1 MKARAPSPKNVPHSG
16 RASSVKDFEPND
28 DQRAMVDAL
37 RTFLTKECPIEYVR
51 DCDEKEAFPF
61 ELYEKLAAQGWL
73 GIPIA
78 QEYGGTGGSCMD
90 LVLFLEEFARHF
102 EAAANIYYTTIV
114 IAADA
119 IGHFGTEEQK
129 RTLLPKLAAGDI
141 RFAFSL
147 SEPNSGSDAASRRT
161 KAVRDGDDWIINGQ
175 KMFCSAA
182 QVADYILLMARTD
195 PDAPKHKG
203 ITMFL
208 LDPKTPGVEIRRLKK
223 LGLKPMDLNEIFL
236 TDVRIPGDRVIGAL
250 NTGWGNVLKTL
261 DYERCC
267 LSAVN
272 VGAAQSV
279 LEKSLAYTQEREQF
293 GQKISSFQLTRAK
306 LADMEMEIDAARLL
320 TYRSATLVD
329 RGIPNN
335 KESAIGN
342 LASSETYVRA
352 ALNGMRLMGG
362 WGYLMEFDMQ
372 RHFRDSKLSEI
383 GGGTSEILRI
393 VISREM
399 LKG

>member
-1 MKARAPSPKNVPHSG
+1 M
-16 RASSVKDFEPND
+16 DFELND
-28 DQRAMVDAL
+28 HQKTLRDQLKA
-37 RTFLTKECPIEYVR
+37 FLTRECPIEYVR
-51 DCDEKEAFPF
+51 KCDEEERYPR
-61 ELYEKLAAQGWL
+61 ELFAKLAEKGWL
-73 GIPIA
+73 GLPIA
-78 QEYGGTGGSCMD
+78 EEYGGAGASCTD
-90 LVLFLEEFARHF
+90 IAVFLEEFASHF
-102 EAAANIYYTTIV
+102 EAGANIYYTSII

-119 IGHFGTEEQK
+119 ISHFGSEEQK
-129 RTLLPKLAAGDI
+129 RTLLPKLARGEI

-147 SEPNSGSDAASRRT
+147 SEPNSGSDAASLRT
-161 KAVRDGDDWIINGQ
+161 RAVLDGDHWVINGQ
-175 KMFCSAA
+175 KMFCSCA
-182 QVADYILLMARTD
+182 QIADYILLMARSD
-195 PDAPKHKG
+195 ANAPKHDG

-208 LDPKTPGVEIRRLKK
+208 LDVKTPGVEIRRLKK

-236 TDVRIPGDRVIGAL
+236 TDARVPAASIIGKV
-250 NTGWGNVLKTL
+250 NNGWRNVLKTL

-272 VGAAQSV
+272 VGAAQSC
-279 LEKSLAYTQEREQF
+279 LDKALAYVKQREQF
-293 GQKISSFQLTRAK
+293 GQRIADFQLTRQK

-320 TYRSATLVD
+320 LYRSANLVD

-335 KESAIGN
+335 KQSAIAN

-372 RHFRDSKLSEI
+372 RHYRDSKLAEI
-383 GGGTSEILRI
+383 GGGTSEILRL

-399 LKG
+399 LR

>member
-1 MKARAPSPKNVPHSG
+1 M
-16 RASSVKDFEPND
+16 DFDLNEE
-28 DQRAMVDAL
+28 QRATREAL
-37 RTFLTKECPIEYVR
+37 RAFLTKECPIEYVR
-51 DCDEKEAFPF
+51 DCDEKEVYPAA
-61 ELYEKLAAQGWL
+61 LYRKLADQGWL

-78 QEYGGTGGSCMD
+78 EEYGGTGGSCLD

-102 EAAANIYYTTIV
+102 EAGANIYYTSIV

-129 RTLLPKLAAGDI
+129 KTLLPKLARGEL

-147 SEPNSGSDAASRRT
+147 SEPNSGSDAASLRT
-161 KAVRDGDDWIINGQ
+161 RAVKDGDEWVINGQ
-175 KMFCSAA
+175 KMFCSCA

-236 TDVRIPGDRVIGAL
+236 TDVRVPGDRVIGEI
-250 NTGWGNVLKTL
+250 NHGWTNVLKTL

-267 LSAVN
+267 LSGVN

-279 LEKSLAYTQEREQF
+279 LDKCLAYSNEREQF
-293 GQKISSFQLTRAK
+293 GQKIGSFQLTRAK
-306 LADMEMEIDAARLL
+306 LADMEMEIEASRLL
-320 TYRSATLVD
+320 TYRSAVLVD

-352 ALNGMRLMGG
+352 ALNGMRIMGG
-362 WGYLMEFDMQ
+362 WGYLMEYDMQ
-372 RHFRDSKLSEI
+372 RHFRDSKLAEI

-399 LKG
+399 QKAAG

>member
-1 MKARAPSPKNVPHSG
+1 M
-16 RASSVKDFEPND
+16 DFDLTES
-28 DQRAMVDAL
+28 QRAMTDAL
-37 RTFLTKECPIEYVR
+37 RTFLLKECPIEYVR
-51 DCDEKEAFPF
+51 QCDEAEHYPS
-61 ELYEKLAAQGWL
+61 ELFAKLAAQGWL
-73 GIPIA
+73 GLPIPEA
-78 QEYGGTGGSCMD
+78 YGGTGGSCTD
-90 LVLFLEEFARHF
+90 LIVFLEELAAHF

-119 IGHFGTEEQK
+119 LSHFGSEAQK
-129 RTLLPKLAAGDI
+129 RDLLPRLARGEI

-147 SEPNSGSDAASRRT
+147 SEPNSGSDAASLRT
-161 KAVRDGDDWIINGQ
+161 RAVRQGDDWVIDGQ
-175 KMFCSAA
+175 KMFCSCA
-182 QVADYILLMARTD
+182 QVADWILLMARSD
-195 PDAPKHKG
+195 ADAPKHDG
-203 ITMFL
+203 ISMIL
-208 LDPKTPGVEIRRLKK
+208 LDPKTPGVEIRRIKK

-236 TDVRIPGDRVIGAL
+236 TDVRVPADRVVGEV
-250 NTGWGNVLKTL
+250 NRGWRNVLKTL

-272 VGAAQSV
+272 VGAARSC
-279 LEKSLAYTQEREQF
+279 LDKALAYTKEREQF
-293 GQKISSFQLTRAK
+293 GQKIAQFQLTRAK

-320 TYRSATLVD
+320 LYRSASLVD

-335 KESAIGN
+335 KESAIAN
-342 LASSETYVRA
+342 LYSSEAYVRA

-372 RHFRDSKLSEI
+372 RHFRDSKLAEI

-399 LKG
+399 LR